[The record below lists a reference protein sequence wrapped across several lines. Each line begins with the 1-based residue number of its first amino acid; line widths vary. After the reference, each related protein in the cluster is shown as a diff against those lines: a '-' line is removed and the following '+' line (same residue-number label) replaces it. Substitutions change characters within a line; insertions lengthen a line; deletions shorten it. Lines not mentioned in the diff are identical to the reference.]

1 MTHAITFVIS
11 ALCIL
16 AICYRFYGI
25 FFVRKVLQA
34 DDSQVTPSHAL
45 ADGKNVTVHQPR
57 LD

>member
-34 DDSQVTPSHAL
+34 DDSHGVFQASCH
-45 ADGKNVTVHQPR
+45 H
-57 LD
+57 

>member
-45 ADGKNVTVHQPR
+45 ADGKNYVPTR
-57 LD
+57 GC